1 MCRLL
6 WTHSGW
12 QVVHCANLSILRQV
26 WNGWNAKSQ
35 GLRLS
40 RTHLTRSLGDDDFF
54 SKSGSVEFWWQRPEW
69 FDLCSGP
76 MKFLPQL
83 VHTEKHVPSF
93 HRFSWL
99 FAHVLAKS
107 AWISYRTKL
116 PSKNPQK
123 SSKRKPTKL
132 DLKMPNDSLV
142 YSLWSL
148 GILSKLHPSFSN
160 ISCNASMIGW

>member
-6 WTHSGW
+6 RTHSGW
-12 QVVHCANLSILRQV
+12 QVVHCVNLSILRQG

-40 RTHLTRSLGDDDFF
+40 GTHLTRSLGDDDFF
-54 SKSGSVEFWWQRPEW
+54 SKSGSVELWWQRPEW

-76 MKFLPQL
+76 MKFLPIL
-83 VHTEKHVPSF
+83 VHTENHVPSF
-93 HRFSWL
+93 HRCSWL
-99 FAHVLAKS
+99 VAHVLAKS

-123 SSKRKPTKL
+123 SSKG
-132 DLKMPNDSLV
+132 SLQNSIWKFPMIV
-142 YSLWSL
+142 LQSLEF
-148 GILSKLHPSFSN
+148 GHPVQTPSFSN
-160 ISCNASMIGW
+160 ISCNASMIGS